1 MLDIDVADTMVAMN
15 AALVYLLLRQVL
27 QMLTQ
32 LRIQGELVGLGHRVA
47 ASTVWKILHNP

>member
-47 ASTVWKILHNP
+47 ASMVWKILHNP